1 MLEVTVL
8 LDDILLSLAK
18 EPVLLAIK
26 TSGDLI
32 RLRYHVAPIVLK
44 LCILT

>member
-1 MLEVTVL
+1 MLFDDSL
-8 LDDILLSLAK
+8 LPLVK

-26 TSGDLI
+26 TSGDFI
-32 RLRYHVAPIVLK
+32 RLRYHVAPVVLK